1 MRFALCEC
9 CDSSYHKSHEQE
21 AKAMLLQSTG
31 LWLSVADDPKVEE
44 EEEDEISAAAA
55 CNVSHTNSV

>member
-1 MRFALCEC
+1 
-9 CDSSYHKSHEQE
+9 
-21 AKAMLLQSTG
+21 MLLQSTG

-44 EEEDEISAAAA
+44 EEDAAAA